1 MPGSGGNRDLL
12 PAELWLPPPIKDFSP
27 KKFLCHIS
35 YIMRIYSK
43 VFNGL
48 SGMLGHF
55 VVTEAFLHQQDC
67 KSQNEKWSIIIEL
80 IFKVRRKQF

>member
-80 IFKVRRKQF
+80 ILTRI